1 MGLDRSIHFAEGHA
15 PSWDAIRTELVELG
29 FDSSLR
35 MIDNLPAFPDE
46 TPDETWQEL
55 RVGFAS
61 GMVALRRAPTR
72 ISCIVWGNADEG
84 LKKAW
89 HALIWACAV
98 ASSGMIETEGGPR
111 SAVEFARET
120 GLIPS

>member
-1 MGLDRSIHFAEGHA
+1 MGLNRSIHFAEGNA
-15 PSWDAIRTELVELG
+15 PSWDAIRISLLELG
-29 FDSSLR
+29 FEASLR

-46 TPDETWQEL
+46 TPEATWREL
-55 RVGFAS
+55 RVGFAG
-61 GMVALRRAPTR
+61 GMVALRRGTTL

-89 HALIWACAV
+89 NASIWACAV
-98 ASSGMIETEGGPR
+98 ASFGTIETDGGPR
-111 SAVEFARET
+111 SAIEFARET